1 MSSFI
6 FKENIGGIFL
16 VFLNV
21 VTPVFI
27 LVVIGYFVGPRLKID
42 ARSLSRTA
50 YFVFI
55 PAFVFNIISEAK
67 IDFELALQMLSFVLV
82 AQIAVALLGFLVG
95 KALRQSREI
104 TAAFVLI
111 ATFGNVG
118 NFGLPLIVFRLGETA
133 RTYATVYFVATVF
146 ISFVICVGV
155 ASWVRSGGVTAV
167 FSVFKT
173 PALIAL
179 IPALVFNIA
188 DVEVPI
194 FLSRLSGLLGQAM
207 IPVMLISI
215 GVQMGEIPKIKIS
228 FNVFAASTVRLIG
241 GPVLAMLIVPYF
253 GLEGL
258 ERRTG
263 ILQAAMP
270 AAVLASIIA
279 LEYKLLPEF
288 VTTTVLFS
296 TLYSVLT
303 LTVILTFI

>member
-1 MSSFI
+1 M
-6 FKENIGGIFL
+6 ENIGGIFL

-27 LVVIGYFVGPRLKID
+27 LVVIGYFVGPRLKIE

-67 IDFELALQMLSFVLV
+67 IDSGLALQMLSFILV

-133 RTYATVYFVATVF
+133 RTFATVYFVATVF

-155 ASWVRSGGVTAV
+155 ASWARSGGVTAV

-179 IPALVFNIA
+179 IPALVFNIT

-207 IPVMLISI
+207 IPVMLITL

-241 GPVLAMLIVPYF
+241 GPVLALLIVPYF

-258 ERRTG
+258 ERSTG

-296 TLYSVLT
+296 TLYSILT

>member
-6 FKENIGGIFL
+6 IMENIGGIFL

-27 LVVIGYFVGPRLKID
+27 LVVIGYFVGPRLKIE

-50 YFVFI
+50 YYVFI

-67 IDFELALQMLSFVLV
+67 IDSELALQMLSFILV

-173 PALIAL
+173 PALIAV
-179 IPALVFNIA
+179 IPALVFNIT

-215 GVQMGEIPKIKIS
+215 GVQMGEIPKIKIN

-241 GPVLAMLIVPYF
+241 GPVLALLIVPYF

-258 ERRTG
+258 ERSTG

-279 LEYKLLPEF
+279 MEYKLLPEF

-296 TLYSVLT
+296 TLYSILT

>member
-1 MSSFI
+1 MNSFI
-6 FKENIGGIFL
+6 FVENIDGIFL

-21 VTPVFI
+21 VAPVFI

-67 IDFELALQMLSFVLV
+67 IDFDLALQMLSFVLV

-118 NFGLPLIVFRLGETA
+118 NFGLPLIVFRLGEAA
-133 RTYATVYFVATVF
+133 RTLATVYFVATVF

-179 IPALVFNIA
+179 IPALVFNIT

-207 IPVMLISI
+207 IPVMLITL

-241 GPVLAMLIVPYF
+241 GPVLALLIVPYF

-258 ERRTG
+258 ERSTG

-296 TLYSVLT
+296 TLFSILT

>member
-1 MSSFI
+1 MTDMHPWAVAADLDTASVLI
-6 FKENIGGIFL
+6 Q
-16 VFLNV
+16 
-21 VTPVFI
+21 
-27 LVVIGYFVGPRLKID
+27 
-42 ARSLSRTA
+42 SLTGFR
-50 YFVFI
+50 
-55 PAFVFNIISEAK
+55 PACFRAPYGDHDDMV
-67 IDFELALQMLSFVLV
+67 DLV
-82 AQIAVALLGFLVG
+82 A
-95 KALRQSREI
+95 S
-104 TAAFVLI
+104 
-111 ATFGNVG
+111 
-118 NFGLPLIVFRLGETA
+118 
-133 RTYATVYFVATVF
+133 F

-155 ASWVRSGGVTAV
+155 ASWARSGGVTAV

-179 IPALVFNIA
+179 IPALVFNIT
-188 DVEVPI
+188 DLEVPI

-207 IPVMLISI
+207 IPVMLITL
-215 GVQMGEIPKIKIS
+215 GVQMGEIPKIKIN

-241 GPVLAMLIVPYF
+241 GPVLALLIVPYF

-258 ERRTG
+258 ERSTG

-296 TLYSVLT
+296 TLYSILT

>member
-1 MSSFI
+1 M
-6 FKENIGGIFL
+6 ENIGGIFL

-67 IDFELALQMLSFVLV
+67 IDSELALQMLSFILV

-133 RTYATVYFVATVF
+133 RAYATVYFVATVF

-155 ASWVRSGGVTAV
+155 ASWARSGGVTAV

-179 IPALVFNIA
+179 IPALVFNIT

-207 IPVMLISI
+207 IPVMLITL

-241 GPVLAMLIVPYF
+241 GPVLALLIVPYF

-258 ERRTG
+258 ERSTG

-296 TLYSVLT
+296 TLYSILT

>member
-1 MSSFI
+1 M
-6 FKENIGGIFL
+6 ENIGGIFL

-67 IDFELALQMLSFVLV
+67 IDSELALQMLSFILV

-118 NFGLPLIVFRLGETA
+118 NFGLPLIVFRWGETA
-133 RTYATVYFVATVF
+133 RTFATVYFVATVF

-155 ASWVRSGGVTAV
+155 ASWARSGGVTAV

-179 IPALVFNIA
+179 IPALVFNIT
-188 DVEVPI
+188 DLEVPI

-207 IPVMLISI
+207 IPVMLITL
-215 GVQMGEIPKIKIS
+215 GVQMGEIPKIKIN

-241 GPVLAMLIVPYF
+241 GPVLALLIVPYF

-258 ERRTG
+258 ERSTG

-296 TLYSVLT
+296 TIYSILT

>member
-1 MSSFI
+1 M
-6 FKENIGGIFL
+6 ENIGGIFL

-67 IDFELALQMLSFVLV
+67 IDSELALQMLSFILV

-118 NFGLPLIVFRLGETA
+118 NFGLPLIVFRLGESA

-155 ASWVRSGGVTAV
+155 ASWARSGGVTAV

-179 IPALVFNIA
+179 IPALVFNIT

-207 IPVMLISI
+207 IPVMLITL
-215 GVQMGEIPKIKIS
+215 GVQMGEIPKIKIN

-241 GPVLAMLIVPYF
+241 GPVLALLIVPYF

-258 ERRTG
+258 ERSTG

>member
-67 IDFELALQMLSFVLV
+67 IDFELALQMLSFILV

-133 RTYATVYFVATVF
+133 RTFATVYFVATVF

-179 IPALVFNIA
+179 IPALVFNIT

-207 IPVMLISI
+207 IPVMLITL

-241 GPVLAMLIVPYF
+241 GPVLALLIVPYF

-258 ERRTG
+258 ERSTG

-296 TLYSVLT
+296 TLYSILT

>member
-1 MSSFI
+1 
-6 FKENIGGIFL
+6 
-16 VFLNV
+16 
-21 VTPVFI
+21 
-27 LVVIGYFVGPRLKID
+27 
-42 ARSLSRTA
+42 
-50 YFVFI
+50 
-55 PAFVFNIISEAK
+55 
-67 IDFELALQMLSFVLV
+67 MLSFILV

-118 NFGLPLIVFRLGETA
+118 NFGLPLIVFRLGESA
-133 RTYATVYFVATVF
+133 RTYATVYFVATIF

-155 ASWVRSGGVTAV
+155 ASWARSGGVTAV

-179 IPALVFNIA
+179 IPALVFNITDA
-188 DVEVPI
+188 EVPI

-207 IPVMLISI
+207 IPVMLITL
-215 GVQMGEIPKIKIS
+215 GVQMGEIPKIKIN

-241 GPVLAMLIVPYF
+241 GPVLALLIVPYF

-258 ERRTG
+258 ERSTG

>member
-1 MSSFI
+1 M
-6 FKENIGGIFL
+6 ENIGGIFL

-27 LVVIGYFVGPRLKID
+27 LVVIGFFVGPRLKID

-67 IDFELALQMLSFVLV
+67 IDSGLALQMLSFILV

-133 RTYATVYFVATVF
+133 RTFATVYFVATVF

-155 ASWVRSGGVTAV
+155 ASWARSGGVTAV

-179 IPALVFNIA
+179 IPALVFNIT
-188 DVEVPI
+188 DLEVPI

-207 IPVMLISI
+207 IPVMLITL
-215 GVQMGEIPKIKIS
+215 GVQMGEIPKIKIN

-241 GPVLAMLIVPYF
+241 GPVLALLIVPYF

-258 ERRTG
+258 ERSTG

-296 TLYSVLT
+296 TLYSILT

>member
-1 MSSFI
+1 M
-6 FKENIGGIFL
+6 ENIGGIFL

-27 LVVIGYFVGPRLKID
+27 LVVIGYFVGPRLKIE

-67 IDFELALQMLSFVLV
+67 IDSGLALQMLSFILV

-155 ASWVRSGGVTAV
+155 ASWARSGGVTAV

-179 IPALVFNIA
+179 IPALVFNIT

-207 IPVMLISI
+207 IPVMLITL
-215 GVQMGEIPKIKIS
+215 GVQMGDIPKIKIN

-241 GPVLAMLIVPYF
+241 GPVLALLIVPYF

-258 ERRTG
+258 ERSTG

>member
-1 MSSFI
+1 M
-6 FKENIGGIFL
+6 ENIGGIFL

-27 LVVIGYFVGPRLKID
+27 LVVIGYFVGPRLNIE

-67 IDFELALQMLSFVLV
+67 IDSELALQMLSFILV

-118 NFGLPLIVFRLGETA
+118 NFGLPLIVFRLGESA
-133 RTYATVYFVATVF
+133 RTYATVYFVATIF

-155 ASWVRSGGVTAV
+155 ASWARSGGVTAV

-179 IPALVFNIA
+179 IPALVFNIT

-207 IPVMLISI
+207 IPVMLITL
-215 GVQMGEIPKIKIS
+215 GVQMGEIPKIKIN

-241 GPVLAMLIVPYF
+241 GPVLALLIVPYF

-258 ERRTG
+258 ERSTG
-263 ILQAAMP
+263 TLQAAMP

-296 TLYSVLT
+296 TLYSILT

>member
-1 MSSFI
+1 M
-6 FKENIGGIFL
+6 ENIGGIFL

-27 LVVIGYFVGPRLKID
+27 LVVIGYFVGPRLKIE

-67 IDFELALQMLSFVLV
+67 IDSGLALQMLSFILV

-95 KALRQSREI
+95 KALRQSREV

-155 ASWVRSGGVTAV
+155 ASWARSGGVSAV

-179 IPALVFNIA
+179 IPALVFNIT

-207 IPVMLISI
+207 IPVMLITL
-215 GVQMGEIPKIKIS
+215 GVQMGEIPKIKIN

-241 GPVLAMLIVPYF
+241 GPVLALLIVPYF

-258 ERRTG
+258 ERSTG

>member
-1 MSSFI
+1 M
-6 FKENIGGIFL
+6 ENIGGIFL

-67 IDFELALQMLSFVLV
+67 IDSELALQMLSFILV

-118 NFGLPLIVFRLGETA
+118 NFGLPLIVFRLGESA

-155 ASWVRSGGVTAV
+155 ASWAHSGGVTAV

-179 IPALVFNIA
+179 IPALVFNIT

-207 IPVMLISI
+207 IPVMLITL
-215 GVQMGEIPKIKIS
+215 GVQMGEIPKIKIN

-241 GPVLAMLIVPYF
+241 GPVLALLIVPYF

-258 ERRTG
+258 ERSTG

-296 TLYSVLT
+296 TLYSILT

>member
-67 IDFELALQMLSFVLV
+67 IDFDLALQMLSFVLV

-133 RTYATVYFVATVF
+133 RTFATVYFVATVF

-207 IPVMLISI
+207 IPVMLISL

-241 GPVLAMLIVPYF
+241 GPVLALLIVPYF

-258 ERRTG
+258 ERSTG

-296 TLYSVLT
+296 TLYSILT

>member
-1 MSSFI
+1 M
-6 FKENIGGIFL
+6 ENIGGIFL

-67 IDFELALQMLSFVLV
+67 IDSGLALQMLSFILV

-118 NFGLPLIVFRLGETA
+118 NFGLPLIVFRLGESA

-155 ASWVRSGGVTAV
+155 ASWARSGGVTAV

-179 IPALVFNIA
+179 IPALVFNITDA
-188 DVEVPI
+188 EVPI

-207 IPVMLISI
+207 IPVMLVTL
-215 GVQMGEIPKIKIS
+215 GVQMGEIPKIKIN

-241 GPVLAMLIVPYF
+241 GPVLALLIVPYF

-258 ERRTG
+258 ERSTG

>member
-1 MSSFI
+1 M
-6 FKENIGGIFL
+6 ENIGGIFL

-27 LVVIGYFVGPRLKID
+27 LVVIGYFVGPRLNIE

-55 PAFVFNIISEAK
+55 PAFVFNIISKAK
-67 IDFELALQMLSFVLV
+67 IDSELALQMLSFILV

-118 NFGLPLIVFRLGETA
+118 NFGLPLIVFRLGESA

-155 ASWVRSGGVTAV
+155 ASWARSGGVTAV

-179 IPALVFNIA
+179 IPALVFNIT

-207 IPVMLISI
+207 IPVMLITL
-215 GVQMGEIPKIKIS
+215 GVQMGEIPKIKIN

-241 GPVLAMLIVPYF
+241 GPVLALLIVPYF

-258 ERRTG
+258 ERSTG

-296 TLYSVLT
+296 TLYSILT

>member
-1 MSSFI
+1 M
-6 FKENIGGIFL
+6 ENIGGILL
-16 VFLNV
+16 VFINV

-27 LVVIGYFVGPRLKID
+27 LVVIGYFVGPRLKIE

-67 IDFELALQMLSFVLV
+67 IDSELALQMLSFILV

-118 NFGLPLIVFRLGETA
+118 NFGLPLIVFRLGESA

-155 ASWVRSGGVTAV
+155 ASWARCGGVTAI

-179 IPALVFNIA
+179 IPALVFNIT

-207 IPVMLISI
+207 IPVMLITL
-215 GVQMGEIPKIKIS
+215 GVQMGEIPKIKIN

-241 GPVLAMLIVPYF
+241 GPVLALLIVPYF

-258 ERRTG
+258 ERSTG

-296 TLYSVLT
+296 TLYSILT

>member
-67 IDFELALQMLSFVLV
+67 IDSELALQMLSFILV

-133 RTYATVYFVATVF
+133 RTFATVYFVATVF

-207 IPVMLISI
+207 IPVMLITL

-241 GPVLAMLIVPYF
+241 GPVLALLIVPYF

-258 ERRTG
+258 ERSTG

-296 TLYSVLT
+296 TLYSILT

>member
-1 MSSFI
+1 M
-6 FKENIGGIFL
+6 ENIGGIFL

-67 IDFELALQMLSFVLV
+67 IDSELALQMLSFILV

-133 RTYATVYFVATVF
+133 RTFATVYFVATVF

-155 ASWVRSGGVTAV
+155 ASWARSGGVTAV

-179 IPALVFNIA
+179 IPALVFNIT

-207 IPVMLISI
+207 IPVMLITL
-215 GVQMGEIPKIKIS
+215 GVQMGEIPKIKIN

-241 GPVLAMLIVPYF
+241 GPVLALLIVPYF

-258 ERRTG
+258 ERSAG

-270 AAVLASIIA
+270 TAVLASIIS

-296 TLYSVLT
+296 TIYSILT

>member
-1 MSSFI
+1 M
-6 FKENIGGIFL
+6 ENIGGIFL

-27 LVVIGYFVGPRLKID
+27 LAVIGYFVGPRLKIE

-67 IDFELALQMLSFVLV
+67 IDSGLALQMLSFIFV

-133 RTYATVYFVATVF
+133 RTFATVYFVATVF

-155 ASWVRSGGVTAV
+155 ASWARSGGVTAV

-179 IPALVFNIA
+179 IPALVFNIT

-207 IPVMLISI
+207 IPVMLITL
-215 GVQMGEIPKIKIS
+215 GVQMGEIPKIKIN

-241 GPVLAMLIVPYF
+241 GPVLALLIVPYF

-258 ERRTG
+258 ERSTG

-296 TLYSVLT
+296 TLYSILT

>member
-6 FKENIGGIFL
+6 FMENIGGILL

-27 LVVIGYFVGPRLKID
+27 LVVIGYFVGPRLKIE

-67 IDFELALQMLSFVLV
+67 IDSGLALQMLSFILV

-118 NFGLPLIVFRLGETA
+118 NFGLPLIVFRLGESA
-133 RTYATVYFVATVF
+133 RTYATVYFVATIF

-155 ASWVRSGGVTAV
+155 ASWARSGGVTAV

-179 IPALVFNIA
+179 IPALVFNIT

-207 IPVMLISI
+207 IPVMLITL
-215 GVQMGEIPKIKIS
+215 GVQMGEIPKIKIN

-241 GPVLAMLIVPYF
+241 GPVLALLIVPYF

-258 ERRTG
+258 ERSTG

>member
-1 MSSFI
+1 M
-6 FKENIGGIFL
+6 ENIGGIFL

-67 IDFELALQMLSFVLV
+67 IDSELALQMLSFILV
-82 AQIAVALLGFLVG
+82 AQIAVALLGFLIG

-133 RTYATVYFVATVF
+133 RTFATVYFVATVF

-155 ASWVRSGGVTAV
+155 SSWVSSGGVTAV

-207 IPVMLISI
+207 IPVMLITL
-215 GVQMGEIPKIKIS
+215 GVQMGEIPKIKIN

-241 GPVLAMLIVPYF
+241 GPVLALLIVPYF

-258 ERRTG
+258 ERSTG

-270 AAVLASIIA
+270 AAVLASIIS

-296 TLYSVLT
+296 TLYSILT

>member
-1 MSSFI
+1 M
-6 FKENIGGIFL
+6 ENIGGIFL

-67 IDFELALQMLSFVLV
+67 IDSELALQMLSFILV

-133 RTYATVYFVATVF
+133 RTFATVYFVATVF

-155 ASWVRSGGVTAV
+155 ASWARSGGVTAV

-179 IPALVFNIA
+179 IPALVFNITDA
-188 DVEVPI
+188 EVPI

-207 IPVMLISI
+207 IPVMLITL
-215 GVQMGEIPKIKIS
+215 GVQMGEIPKIKIN

-241 GPVLAMLIVPYF
+241 GPVLALLIVPYF

-258 ERRTG
+258 ERSTG
-263 ILQAAMP
+263 ILQAACP
-270 AAVLASIIA
+270 QQYWLQ
-279 LEYKLLPEF
+279 LLHWNTNCF
-288 VTTTVLFS
+288 LN
-296 TLYSVLT
+296 LLQRRYSFQRFT
-303 LTVILTFI
+303 AF

>member
-16 VFLNV
+16 VFLSV

-67 IDFELALQMLSFVLV
+67 IDSELALQMLSFILV

-133 RTYATVYFVATVF
+133 RTFATVYFVATVF

-179 IPALVFNIA
+179 IPALVFNFT

-207 IPVMLISI
+207 IPVMLITL

-241 GPVLAMLIVPYF
+241 GPVLALLIVPYF

-258 ERRTG
+258 ERSTG

-296 TLYSVLT
+296 TLYSILT

>member
-1 MSSFI
+1 MSSFSFI
-6 FKENIGGIFL
+6 ENIGGIFL
-16 VFLNV
+16 VFLYV

-67 IDFELALQMLSFVLV
+67 IDSELALQMLSFILV

-118 NFGLPLIVFRLGETA
+118 NFGLPLIVFRWGETA
-133 RTYATVYFVATVF
+133 RTFATVYFVATVF

-155 ASWVRSGGVTAV
+155 ASWARSGGVTAV

-179 IPALVFNIA
+179 IPALVFNIT

-207 IPVMLISI
+207 IPVMLITL
-215 GVQMGEIPKIKIS
+215 GVQMGEIPKIKIN

-241 GPVLAMLIVPYF
+241 GPVLALLIVPYF

-258 ERRTG
+258 ERSTG

-296 TLYSVLT
+296 TLYSILT

>member
-1 MSSFI
+1 M
-6 FKENIGGIFL
+6 ENIGGIFL

-67 IDFELALQMLSFVLV
+67 IDSELALQMLSFILV

-133 RTYATVYFVATVF
+133 RTFATVYFVATVF

-155 ASWVRSGGVTAV
+155 ASWARSGGVTAV

-179 IPALVFNIA
+179 IPALVFNIT

-207 IPVMLISI
+207 IPVMLITL
-215 GVQMGEIPKIKIS
+215 GVQMGEIPKIKIN

-241 GPVLAMLIVPYF
+241 GPVLALLIVPYF

-258 ERRTG
+258 ERSTG

>member
-1 MSSFI
+1 M
-6 FKENIGGIFL
+6 ENIGGIFL

-27 LVVIGYFVGPRLKID
+27 LVVIGYFVGPRLKIE

-67 IDFELALQMLSFVLV
+67 IDSELALQMLSFILV

-155 ASWVRSGGVTAV
+155 ASWARSGGVTAV

-179 IPALVFNIA
+179 IPALVFNIT

-207 IPVMLISI
+207 IPVMLITL
-215 GVQMGEIPKIKIS
+215 GVQMGQIPKIKIN

-241 GPVLAMLIVPYF
+241 GPVLALLIVPYF

-258 ERRTG
+258 ERSTG

-296 TLYSVLT
+296 TLYSILT

>member
-1 MSSFI
+1 M
-6 FKENIGGIFL
+6 ENIGGIFL

-67 IDFELALQMLSFVLV
+67 IDSELALQMLSFILV

-118 NFGLPLIVFRLGETA
+118 NFGLPLIVFRWGETA
-133 RTYATVYFVATVF
+133 RTFATVYFVATVF

-155 ASWVRSGGVTAV
+155 ASWARSGGVTAV

-179 IPALVFNIA
+179 IPALVFNIT

-194 FLSRLSGLLGQAM
+194 FLSRLSGLLGQGM
-207 IPVMLISI
+207 IPVMLITL
-215 GVQMGEIPKIKIS
+215 GVQMGEIPKIKIN

-241 GPVLAMLIVPYF
+241 GPVLALLIVPYF

-258 ERRTG
+258 ERSTG

-296 TLYSVLT
+296 TLYSILT

>member
-1 MSSFI
+1 M
-6 FKENIGGIFL
+6 ENIGGIFL

-67 IDFELALQMLSFVLV
+67 IDSELALQMLSFILV

-104 TAAFVLI
+104 TAAFVVI

-133 RTYATVYFVATVF
+133 RTFATVYFVATVF

-155 ASWVRSGGVTAV
+155 ASWARSGGVTAV

-179 IPALVFNIA
+179 IPALVFNIT

-207 IPVMLISI
+207 IPVMLITL
-215 GVQMGEIPKIKIS
+215 GVQMGEIPKIKIN

-241 GPVLAMLIVPYF
+241 GPVLALLIVPYF

-258 ERRTG
+258 ERSTG

-296 TLYSVLT
+296 TLYSILT

>member
-1 MSSFI
+1 M
-6 FKENIGGIFL
+6 ENIGGIFL

-27 LVVIGYFVGPRLKID
+27 LVVIGYFVGPRLKIE

-67 IDFELALQMLSFVLV
+67 IDSELALQMLSFILV

-133 RTYATVYFVATVF
+133 RTFATVYFVATVF

-155 ASWVRSGGVTAV
+155 ASWARSGGVTAV

-179 IPALVFNIA
+179 IPALVFNITDA
-188 DVEVPI
+188 EVPI

-207 IPVMLISI
+207 IPVMLITL
-215 GVQMGEIPKIKIS
+215 GVQMGEIPKIKIN

-241 GPVLAMLIVPYF
+241 GPVLALLIVPYF

-258 ERRTG
+258 ERSTG

-296 TLYSVLT
+296 TLYSILT

>member
-1 MSSFI
+1 M
-6 FKENIGGIFL
+6 ENIGGIFL

-27 LVVIGYFVGPRLKID
+27 LVVIGYFVGPRLNIE

-67 IDFELALQMLSFVLV
+67 IDSGLALQMLSFILV

-133 RTYATVYFVATVF
+133 RTFATVYFVATVF

-155 ASWVRSGGVTAV
+155 ASWARSGGVTAV

-179 IPALVFNIA
+179 IPALVFNIT

-207 IPVMLISI
+207 IPVMLITL
-215 GVQMGEIPKIKIS
+215 GVQMGEIPKIKIN

-241 GPVLAMLIVPYF
+241 GPVLALLIVPYF

-258 ERRTG
+258 ERSTG

-296 TLYSVLT
+296 TLYSILT

>member
-1 MSSFI
+1 M
-6 FKENIGGIFL
+6 ENIDGIFL

-21 VTPVFI
+21 VTPVFF

-50 YFVFI
+50 YFVFV

-67 IDFELALQMLSFVLV
+67 IDSGLALQMLSFILV

-118 NFGLPLIVFRLGETA
+118 NFGLPLIVFRLGESA

-155 ASWVRSGGVTAV
+155 ASWARSGGVTAV

-179 IPALVFNIA
+179 IPALVFNIT

-207 IPVMLISI
+207 IPVMLITL
-215 GVQMGEIPKIKIS
+215 GVQMGEITKIKIN

-241 GPVLAMLIVPYF
+241 GPVLALLIVPYF

-258 ERRTG
+258 ERSTG

>member
-27 LVVIGYFVGPRLKID
+27 LVVIGYFVGPRLKIE

-67 IDFELALQMLSFVLV
+67 IDSGLALQMLSFILV

-155 ASWVRSGGVTAV
+155 ASWARSGGVTAV

-179 IPALVFNIA
+179 IPALVFNIT

-207 IPVMLISI
+207 IPVMLITL
-215 GVQMGEIPKIKIS
+215 GVQMGEIPKIKIN

-241 GPVLAMLIVPYF
+241 GPVLALLIVPYF

-258 ERRTG
+258 ERSTG

-296 TLYSVLT
+296 TLYSILT
-303 LTVILTFI
+303 LTVFLTFI